1 MAKKLLRLKHN
12 KPEKQ
17 ESRRIGESQS
27 LTGRGGVNPSQ
38 SSPAR
43 AGQIGPGLEAVAKLL
58 LPACKA
64 APEKMVFGSVDP
76 KKRR

>member
-1 MAKKLLRLKHN
+1 MRLEHN

-27 LTGRGGVNPSQ
+27 LSGRRGVNPSQ

-43 AGQIGPGLEAVAKLL
+43 AGQTGPGLEAVAKLL
-58 LPACKA
+58 LLSACKA
-64 APEKMVFGSVDP
+64 AREKMVFGSVDP

>member
-1 MAKKLLRLKHN
+1 MRLEHN

-27 LTGRGGVNPSQ
+27 LSGRGGVNPSQ
-38 SSPAR
+38 YNPAQ
-43 AGQIGPGLEAVAKLL
+43 AGQTGLGLEVVPKLL

-64 APEKMVFGSVDP
+64 VREKMVFESVDP
-76 KKRR
+76 KKKEDE